1 LTNGKEN
8 KKTNQDSDLEAKT
21 DATIPQSPVLI
32 KSAMIS
38 DGVCNY
44 SYEIISGVGTG
55 DTLNRK
61 GSNAVHPDMEQ
72 AFKNLNVFL
81 AIIDDAFHIKGIE
94 IENPEAFNDHE
105 VTELFSVTGFSVSG
119 KNENEGLK
127 LNGTKWVTVGG
138 TMDCDT
144 PKISISSGWKFRKE
158 LFEVVE
164 VCKNEVEQYMNGK
177 YAAVQLSL
185 DMPEE

>member
-1 LTNGKEN
+1 
-8 KKTNQDSDLEAKT
+8 
-21 DATIPQSPVLI
+21 
-32 KSAMIS
+32 
-38 DGVCNY
+38 
-44 SYEIISGVGTG
+44 
-55 DTLNRK
+55 
-61 GSNAVHPDMEQ
+61 
-72 AFKNLNVFL
+72 
-81 AIIDDAFHIKGIE
+81 
-94 IENPEAFNDHE
+94 
-105 VTELFSVTGFSVSG
+105 
-119 KNENEGLK
+119 
-127 LNGTKWVTVGG
+127 VGG